1 MILCFGTFASVL
13 NRCKQGLSQDKFI
26 PRIVWVVDSKN
37 RCLGDGLDYE
47 ISGDDLETMEMLG
60 NPSVVSKLLSCKQ
73 SLNLRTTSR
82 PSLEIVAERFNAKVV
97 PYIDEDKVAKAVLAL
112 LRIISKDDTIRT
124 LRRESFRK
132 YLGMYREELLQQ
144 TALNVPDFFARL
156 LLYTTNVD
164 NRKGYPDAKE
174 IADDFI
180 EKAAKDSWADVS
192 WDATVQAVKIVHS
205 EEASFFHEVNML
217 SELYRPLLGEQPDY
231 ANMEWL
237 GVDKSSLF
245 PSIYRRV
252 DFKDAETKRMALSKM
267 NQYMKLTHQLVELR
281 AEQQSS
287 KWPIFPD
294 ERMRDVRQQL
304 KDLYDELLFLGIFQ
318 SD

>member
-1 MILCFGTFASVL
+1 M
-13 NRCKQGLSQDKFI
+13 
-26 PRIVWVVDSKN
+26 
-37 RCLGDGLDYE
+37 
-47 ISGDDLETMEMLG
+47 
-60 NPSVVSKLLSCKQ
+60 
-73 SLNLRTTSR
+73 
-82 PSLEIVAERFNAKVV
+82 
-97 PYIDEDKVAKAVLAL
+97 
-112 LRIISKDDTIRT
+112 
-124 LRRESFRK
+124 
-132 YLGMYREELLQQ
+132 
-144 TALNVPDFFARL
+144 
-156 LLYTTNVD
+156 YTTNVD
-164 NRKGYPDAKE
+164 NREGYPDAKE
-174 IADDFI
+174 ITDDFI

-192 WDATVQAVKIVHS
+192 WDATAQAVEIVPS
-205 EEASFFHEVNML
+205 EEATFFHEVNML